1 MSNRK
6 IPIHK
11 RTASGDVRLVI
22 TVRESMYWHLVELRD
37 QFCQIHGY
45 RPEEL
50 TVDVFVP
57 ALLASIE
64 EVQ

>member
-1 MSNRK
+1 MSDRR

-11 RTASGDVRLVI
+11 RSGSGVRL
-22 TVRESMYWHLVELRD
+22 TVHVSESMYWQLVEWRD

-50 TVDVFVP
+50 PVDVFVP

-64 EVQ
+64 GVQ